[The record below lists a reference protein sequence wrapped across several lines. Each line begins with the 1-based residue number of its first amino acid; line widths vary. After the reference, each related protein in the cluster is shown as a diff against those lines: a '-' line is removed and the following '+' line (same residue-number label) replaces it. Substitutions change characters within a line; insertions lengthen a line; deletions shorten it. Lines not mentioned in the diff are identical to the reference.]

1 MPKTV
6 ATKPYDWTYTTTYIG
21 HQEIA
26 SEYPTS
32 AASSQVLW
40 RPADPEEP
48 SNAIPMAELSR
59 PDPILFYAEIPLFED
74 ELHDNGSSS
83 LLVRI
88 VRESTMIM
96 NFPDTE
102 ILACNA
108 RLLLHF
114 ISVHVA
120 RRSCPVQDARYSYL
134 PFICV
139 RPAAVGERSRWL
151 GSTVRTHPEGRECF
165 QHHPIFW
172 FTILAASSQTR
183 RYDAFDRS
191 DIYRQDIDGIA
202 QARITERRRKDWL
215 AGNGFQDR
223 SCHP

>member
-1 MPKTV
+1 MIHHVTAFARTDPSSSLPMPKTV

-21 HQEIA
+21 HQEAA
-26 SEYPTS
+26 SEYSTFAESPQMS
-32 AASSQVLW
+32 W

-88 VRESTMIM
+88 VRKSTVIM
-96 NFPDTE
+96 NLLNTE

-108 RLLLHF
+108 YLLFHF

-120 RRSCPVQDARYSYL
+120 R
-134 PFICV
+134 
-139 RPAAVGERSRWL
+139 
-151 GSTVRTHPEGRECF
+151 
-165 QHHPIFW
+165 
-172 FTILAASSQTR
+172 
-183 RYDAFDRS
+183 
-191 DIYRQDIDGIA
+191 
-202 QARITERRRKDWL
+202 
-215 AGNGFQDR
+215 
-223 SCHP
+223 